1 MFYTVFKGGMKMHDF
16 RNKQVEVICQHTKK
30 NRILPLRIRLEDED
44 GIEQTYNIKSYKDV
58 TCHDG
63 YTLPNG
69 VKVTSGNIWSF
80 ECKILVLDMLRQVKL
95 YYNSRD
101 NTWEIVK

>member
-1 MFYTVFKGGMKMHDF
+1 MHDF
-16 RNKQVEVICQHTKK
+16 RNKHVEVICQHTKK
-30 NRILPLRIRLEDED
+30 NRIIPLRIRLEDED

-69 VKVTSGNIWSF
+69 VKVTSGHWTF
-80 ECKILVLDMLRQVKL
+80 ECKILVFDTLKVIKL
-95 YYNSRD
+95 FYNPRD
-101 NTWEIVK
+101 NAWTIAK